1 LEQAVPVFYLSKHYM
16 SFYNIE
22 PDQVNQLEDILSQ
35 GNDTLMRWHSPN
47 CGHCTAM
54 EQVWREELPN
64 KVKDMKIPIDI
75 IDADV
80 SLTSQLQ
87 HKAASHMVKPQPKGV
102 PTIIYFKANGDS
114 LQEYDGERTAEGI
127 SSWINSLTPQSGGMR
142 GKARKRKASIMKS
155 RSKKRTRNAN
165 KRSVKL
171 VSITPARSVRKA
183 KRSKRF
189 RGTKRRKNAR
199 GKKRTK
205 GTRRR

>member
-1 LEQAVPVFYLSKHYM
+1 M
-16 SFYNIE
+16 RFYNIE
-22 PDQVNQLEDILSQ
+22 PDQVNQLEDILSE

-54 EQVWREELPN
+54 EEVWREELPD

-87 HKAASHMVKPQPKGV
+87 HKAASHMVEPQPKGV

-114 LQEYDGERTAEGI
+114 LQEYDGERTAEDI
-127 SSWINSLTPQSGGMR
+127 SSWINKLTTQSGGMR
-142 GKARKRKASIMKS
+142 GGTRKRKAS
-155 RSKKRTRNAN
+155 KKRTHNA
-165 KRSVKL
+165 KKKL
-171 VSITPARSVRKA
+171 IKLISITPARSVRKA

-189 RGTKRRKNAR
+189 RGTKRRSHA
-199 GKKRTK
+199 K
-205 GTRRR
+205 GTRRRVKGTRRRVKGTRRRVKGTRRR

>member
-1 LEQAVPVFYLSKHYM
+1 MFYLSKLYM
-16 SFYNIE
+16 RFYNIE
-22 PDQVNQLEDILSQ
+22 PGQVNELEDILSK
-35 GNDTLMRWHSPN
+35 GNNTLMRWHSPN

-54 EQVWREELPN
+54 EEVWREELPSEL
-64 KVKDMKIPIDI
+64 KDIPIDI

-87 HKAASHMVKPQPKGV
+87 HKAASHMMKPQPKGV
-102 PTIIYFKANGDS
+102 PTIIYFNANGGS

>member
-1 LEQAVPVFYLSKHYM
+1 M

-54 EQVWREELPN
+54 EQVWREELPD

-127 SSWINSLTPQSGGMR
+127 SSWINELTTHMR
-142 GKARKRKASIMKS
+142 GGTRKRKAS
-155 RSKKRTRNAN
+155 KRGTRNA
-165 KRSVKL
+165 KKKSIKL
-171 VSITPARSVRKA
+171 ISITPARSVRKA

-189 RGTKRRKNAR
+189 RGTKGRPHA
-199 GKKRTK
+199 K
-205 GTRRR
+205 GTRRRVKGTRRRVKGTRKRVKNTRRR